1 MIIEDLILN
10 NFTALLIA
18 FSILTLI
25 IIFMKK
31 FILLLLISCSL
42 FHNLPA
48 QSVIEHRI
56 DYILNAIDVFSKF
69 NGQLLVVEK
78 VIKDENGEVI
88 SVQYINLNG
97 SGGIGLTRSILC
109 GINLQGSTNFYD
121 VNYPKEVAFP
131 CDWTWMNGVMSIFSI
146 NRNDYRI
153 KGYDQLRIVGTGGG
167 AGKIADKT
175 FQENPGVLTYGS
187 NGKDI
192 TFDEIAIISKGK
204 SVRDRVEKDRLPSYR
219 MDYKEHE
226 VDGTT
231 FFEYNRYK
239 ISTAKETKGKRQN
252 EVHERYSYKK
262 TGDLALITKDN
273 YSSSGV
279 LQTKTTYKYKNYSL
293 QSSSS
298 YNANNI
304 LVDSVFCDYNELGFI
319 STQET
324 YSLKAGKL
332 IHGYKYEYTYQK
344 KEGEDNLDGRYRYS
358 QMEIRTSF
366 NDDGTP
372 LLQQK
377 DDSGLYRRHFENG
390 VWGEW
395 QRSMY

>member
-1 MIIEDLILN
+1 MIEVIILN
-10 NFTALLIA
+10 KYVALLTA
-18 FSILTLI
+18 FTILTLI
-25 IIFMKK
+25 INYMKK
-31 FILLLLISCSL
+31 FILLLLIFCAL

-56 DYILNAIDVFSKF
+56 DYILNAIDVFSKL
-69 NGQLLVVEK
+69 NGQLLVVDK
-78 VIKDENGEVI
+78 VTKDENGELK
-88 SVQYINLNG
+88 SVQYITLNG
-97 SGGIGLTRSILC
+97 PEGIGLTRSILC
-109 GINLQGSTNFYD
+109 EINFKGSSTNFYD
-121 VNYPKEVAFP
+121 VNYPKEVAFR

-146 NRNDYRI
+146 NRQDYKIR
-153 KGYDQLRIVGTGGG
+153 GYDQLRIVGTGGG

-192 TFDEIAIISKGK
+192 TFDETAIISKGK
-204 SVRDRVEKDRLPSYR
+204 SVRDRVEKERLPSYR
-219 MDYKEHE
+219 MDYKEFE
-226 VDGTT
+226 VDGAMI
-231 FFEYNRYK
+231 FEYNRYK

-252 EVHERYSYKK
+252 ELYQRYSYKK
-262 TGDLALITKDN
+262 AGDFAVITKEDI
-273 YSSSGV
+273 SSTGV
-279 LQTKTTYKYKNYSL
+279 LQTISTYRYQNYRL

-298 YNANNI
+298 YNADNV

-319 STQET
+319 RTQET

-332 IHGYKYEYTYQK
+332 IHVYKYEYTYQK
-344 KEGEDNLDGRYRYS
+344 KEGADNLDGRYLYK

-372 LLQQK
+372 RMQQK
-377 DDSGLYRRHFENG
+377 DDSGFYGRRFENG

-395 QRSMY
+395 QKSIY